1 MGAITAVVIT
11 VFAHWWLVMRVSGFH
26 LPCETGSYYL
36 GAQERCT
43 MTRHKVKISVMKVVE
58 PRTLFGDGVRLNTE
72 SGEPHVRCPIHEEGQ
87 EFYVYHN
94 YSMPEGFCPGAW
106 RDIRESVSVLH
117 LGGTFYPWLEEN
129 EMIKCCT
136 DGLRPVT
143 FRLERLEPLE

>member
-1 MGAITAVVIT
+1 
-11 VFAHWWLVMRVSGFH
+11 
-26 LPCETGSYYL
+26 
-36 GAQERCT
+36 

-58 PRTLFGDGVRLNTE
+58 PGALFGDDTPLNTG

-94 YSMPEGFCPGAW
+94 YVMPEGFCPGAW

-117 LGGTFYPWLEEN
+117 LGGTFYPWLKEN

-136 DGLRPVT
+136 DGLRPVI